1 MWFHVDV
8 NNFYVSVER
17 VFQPQY
23 NGVPVVVLSNNDGCA
38 ISRSDEAKA
47 LKIPMGAVYFQWK
60 AKFQEYGVKVF
71 SSNYELYGDMSR
83 RAMNIM
89 QKYTPDLE
97 IYSID
102 EAFGKLDGFNDKYI
116 PGYDHKNYML
126 KLKREISRGLGLP
139 VSIGIGPTKAL
150 AKMAT
155 RVAKKYPEQTAGV
168 HLIDSD
174 ELRIK
179 ALKWLE
185 VGDVWGIGRQ
195 YNNLLKKHGIDSA
208 YQFTLLPDEWI
219 KKNMSIVEF
228 RLQLDLRGIRTLDF
242 EKIQKRKNILRS
254 RSFDKS
260 LTELQPISERVA
272 SCAVKVASE
281 LRKQKSACK
290 GIGVII
296 TTGRHA
302 ENLYS
307 RKFCFALDVP
317 TNCDIELNKYCQMA
331 LKMIFKAGF
340 IYKKAG
346 VIVYDLVPE
355 DDVQL
360 HLFAPEPDEKR
371 KSLMK
376 IMDSLKNKYG
386 KNCVKLAGQPKED
399 FKMRQE
405 HKSRNFTTSLSD
417 ILVAKC
423 H

>member
-47 LKIPMGAVYFQWK
+47 LNIPMGAVYFQWK

-155 RVAKKYPEQTAGV
+155 RVAK
-168 HLIDSD
+168 
-174 ELRIK
+174 
-179 ALKWLE
+179 
-185 VGDVWGIGRQ
+185 
-195 YNNLLKKHGIDSA
+195 N
-208 YQFTLLPDEWI
+208 
-219 KKNMSIVEF
+219 
-228 RLQLDLRGIRTLDF
+228 IR
-242 EKIQKRKNILRS
+242 
-254 RSFDKS
+254 
-260 LTELQPISERVA
+260 
-272 SCAVKVASE
+272 
-281 LRKQKSACK
+281 
-290 GIGVII
+290 
-296 TTGRHA
+296 
-302 ENLYS
+302 
-307 RKFCFALDVP
+307 
-317 TNCDIELNKYCQMA
+317 NK
-331 LKMIFKAGF
+331 
-340 IYKKAG
+340 
-346 VIVYDLVPE
+346 P
-355 DDVQL
+355 
-360 HLFAPEPDEKR
+360 
-371 KSLMK
+371 
-376 IMDSLKNKYG
+376 
-386 KNCVKLAGQPKED
+386 
-399 FKMRQE
+399 QE
-405 HKSRNFTTSLSD
+405 Y
-417 ILVAKC
+417 I
-423 H
+423 